1 MTDYP
6 IRKTNHCY
14 DLDKC
19 LIEWELI
26 QMRLG
31 DKLWESDKD
40 RGTGIYGQNRQT
52 SLQRSTQNAS
62 DARSNDGV
70 VNPYRDGLGTPRDVK
85 ITDWRADDENYAF
98 YQQRFRDGQEE
109 YTILNEAYEGT
120 VFADVIRD
128 VNGIR
133 SRIIHRNSCTTNS
146 VHKDNSPRYHMA
158 LITNTNAYF
167 IFPTLNE
174 VIHIP
179 ADGYIY
185 EVDTTILHT
194 FVNCGP
200 DRTHLIIAKPNST

>member
-1 MTDYP
+1 MRDYP

-31 DKLWESDKD
+31 DKLWDSDKEK
-40 RGTGIYGQNRQT
+40 GTGVYGQNRQT
-52 SLQRSTQNAS
+52 SLQRSNES
-62 DARSNDGV
+62 VG
-70 VNPYRDGLGTPRDVK
+70 NPYRDGLGTPRDVK
-85 ITDWRADDENYAF
+85 ITDWRANDANYAF
-98 YQQRFRDGQEE
+98 YQERFRKKQSE

-128 VNGIR
+128 VNGLR

-158 LITNTNAYF
+158 LITNSNAYF

-179 ADGYIY
+179 ADGCIY

-200 DRTHLIIAKPNST
+200 DRTHLIIAKPNSP